1 LQKVDGLLDFES
13 FVEIMLET
21 LHEVVKIKSRQVTCQ
36 ISLAHSHYAL
46 MCRFH
51 DAELRITDGK

>member
-1 LQKVDGLLDFES
+1 MDFES